1 MDLITGGTGFIGS
14 HLAKT
19 LLEQGR
25 DVATLD
31 VKAVA
36 PMLQPFA
43 DRWRHFQGNLGN
55 LGEVLTAVSEAKPH
69 TIYHLGGMLSM
80 PSEQNPQASFQTNIV
95 GTYNVLEAA
104 RLFGV
109 RQVIYSSTNGTF
121 GLDLQGL
128 DLITDKTLQ
137 RPFTIYGVGKL
148 FGELIGRYYSRR
160 YGIDFRSIR
169 LPAVVGPGAKTRNV
183 SIYNAWSIEKSFFGE
198 PYEIFVEP
206 EIACPVIYFKDV
218 SRAFLSLAA
227 TPRENIKTM
236 NYLIVGVTP
245 MPRARELVG
254 VIEKRLPR
262 ARLSY
267 KPEKLAM
274 DFHKMSQGVRWDETP
289 AVDEWGWRPGYGL
302 EAMVDDFIAELAA
315 HPEWYA

>member
-14 HLAKT
+14 CLAKT
-19 LLEQGR
+19 LLEQRR

-31 VKAVA
+31 IKATS
-36 PMLQPFA
+36 PMLQPFQG
-43 DRWRHFQGNLGN
+43 RWRHFQGNLGN
-55 LGEVLTAVSEAKPH
+55 LGEVLTAVSEARPE

-80 PSEQNPQASFQTNIV
+80 PSEQNPQASFQTNMV

-109 RQVIYSSTNGTF
+109 RQVLYSSTNGTF

-128 DLITDKTLQ
+128 DVIDDNTLQ

-148 FGELIGRYYSRR
+148 FGELIGRYYTRR
-160 YGIDFRSIR
+160 YGLDFRSIR
-169 LPAVVGPGAKTRNV
+169 LPAVVGPGAKTKNV
-183 SIYNAWSIEKSFFGE
+183 SIYNAWAIEKSFFGE

-218 SRAFLSLAA
+218 ARAFLSLAE
-227 TPRENIKTM
+227 TPKEKIKTM

-245 MPRARELVG
+245 MPKAKNLAG
-254 VIEKRLPR
+254 VIESRLPQ
-262 ARLSY
+262 AKLSY
-267 KPEKLAM
+267 KSEKLAM
-274 DFHKMSQGVRWDETP
+274 DFHKMSQGVRWDEKP
-289 AVDEWGWRPGYGL
+289 AVTEWGWRPRYGL
-302 EAMVDDFIAELAA
+302 EEMVDDFIMELTE
-315 HPEWYA
+315 HPEWYE

>member
-14 HLAKT
+14 YLART
-19 LLEQGR
+19 LLQQGR

-31 VKAVA
+31 IKALS
-36 PMLQPFA
+36 PMLRPYEGK
-43 DRWRHFQGNLGN
+43 WRHFQGNLGN
-55 LGEVLTAVSEAKPH
+55 LAEVLTAVSESKPE

-95 GTYNVLEAA
+95 GTYNLLEAA

-128 DLITDKTLQ
+128 DLITDTTLQ

-148 FGELIGRYYSRR
+148 FGELIGRYYTRR
-160 YGIDFRSIR
+160 YGLDFRSIR

-183 SIYNAWSIEKSFFGE
+183 SIYNAWSIEKSFFAE

-218 SRAFLSLAA
+218 ARAFLSLAGTA
-227 TPRENIKTM
+227 REKIKTM

-245 MPRARELVG
+245 MPQARHLVAA
-254 VIEKRLPR
+254 IEKRLPK

-274 DFHKMSQGVRWDETP
+274 DFHKMSQGVRWDESP
-289 AVDEWGWRPGYGL
+289 AVNEWGWRPGYSL
-302 EAMVDDFIAELAA
+302 EEMVDDFILELTEHAD
-315 HPEWYA
+315 WYA

>member
-14 HLAKT
+14 CLAKK
-19 LLEQGR
+19 LLEQDR
-25 DVATLD
+25 EVATLD
-31 VKAVA
+31 IKATA
-36 PMLQPFA
+36 PMLQPFEG
-43 DRWRHFQGNLGN
+43 RWRHFQGNLGN
-55 LGEVLTAVSEAKPH
+55 LGEVLTAVAEARPEI
-69 TIYHLGGMLSM
+69 IYHLGGMLSM

-121 GLDLQGL
+121 GLDLQGTKVIS
-128 DLITDKTLQ
+128 DNSLQ

-148 FGELIGRYYSRR
+148 FGELIGRYYTRK
-160 YGIDFRSIR
+160 YGLDFRSVR
-169 LPAVVGPGAKTRNV
+169 LPAVVGPGAKTKNV
-183 SIYNAWSIEKSFFGE
+183 SIYNAWSIEKSFFKE

-218 SRAFLSLAA
+218 ARAFLALAEA
-227 TPRENIKTM
+227 PREKIKTV

-245 MPRARELVG
+245 MPKAKELVA
-254 VIEKRLPR
+254 VIESRLPH

-267 KPEKLAM
+267 RPDQLAM
-274 DFHKMSQGVRWDETP
+274 DFHRMSQGVCWDETP
-289 AVDEWGWRPGYGL
+289 AVSEWGWQPGYGL
-302 EAMVDDFIAELAA
+302 AEMVDDFIMELTE
-315 HPEWYA
+315 HPGWYA

>member
-14 HLAKT
+14 CLAKT

-31 VKAVA
+31 IKATS

-43 DRWRHFQGNLGN
+43 GKWRHFQGNLGN
-55 LGEVLTAVSEAKPH
+55 LGEVLTAVSEARPE

-80 PSEQNPQASFQTNIV
+80 PSEQNPQASFQTNMV
-95 GTYNVLEAA
+95 GTYNLLEAA

-128 DLITDKTLQ
+128 DVIDDNTLQ

-148 FGELIGRYYSRR
+148 FGELIGRYYTRR
-160 YGIDFRSIR
+160 YGLDFRSIR
-169 LPAVVGPGAKTRNV
+169 LPAVVGPGAKTKNV

-218 SRAFLSLAA
+218 ARAFLSLAE
-227 TPRENIKTM
+227 TPKEKIKTM

-245 MPRARELVG
+245 MPKAKNLVE
-254 VIEKRLPR
+254 VIESRLPQ
-262 ARLSY
+262 AKLSY
-267 KPEKLAM
+267 NSEKLAM
-274 DFHKMSQGVRWDETP
+274 DFHKMSQGVRWDEKP
-289 AVDEWGWRPGYGL
+289 AVNEWGWRPRYGL
-302 EAMVDDFIAELAA
+302 EEMVDDFIMELTE
-315 HPEWYA
+315 HPGWYA

>member
-1 MDLITGGTGFIGS
+1 M
-14 HLAKT
+14 
-19 LLEQGR
+19 
-25 DVATLD
+25 ATLD
-31 VKAVA
+31 IKAVA
-36 PMLQPFA
+36 PALQPFER
-43 DRWRHFQGNLGN
+43 RWRHFQGNLGN
-55 LGEVLTAVSEAKPH
+55 LGEVLTAVAEARPE

-109 RQVIYSSTNGTF
+109 RQVVYSSTNGTF

-128 DLITDKTLQ
+128 DVIDDATLQ

-148 FGELIGRYYSRR
+148 FGELIGRYYTRR
-160 YGIDFRSIR
+160 YGVDFRSIR

-218 SRAFLSLAA
+218 ARAFLSLAA
-227 TPRENIKTM
+227 APKEKIKTM
-236 NYLIVGVTP
+236 NYLVVGVTP
-245 MPRARELVG
+245 MPRARDLVA
-254 VIEKRLPR
+254 VIR
-262 ARLSY
+262 ARLPKAQLTY

-274 DFHKMSQGVRWDETP
+274 DFHKMSQGVRWETKR
-289 AVDEWGWRPGYGL
+289 RP
-302 EAMVDDFIAELAA
+302 
-315 HPEWYA
+315 

>member
-14 HLAKT
+14 YLART

-31 VKAVA
+31 IKTVS
-36 PMLQPFA
+36 PMLRPYEGK
-43 DRWRHFQGNLGN
+43 WRHFQGNLGN
-55 LGEVLTAVSEAKPH
+55 LSEVLTAVSESKPE

-95 GTYNVLEAA
+95 GTYNLLEAA

-128 DLITDKTLQ
+128 DVITDTTLQ

-148 FGELIGRYYSRR
+148 FGELIGRYYTQR
-160 YGIDFRSIR
+160 YGLDFRSIR

-218 SRAFLSLAA
+218 ARAFLSLAG
-227 TPRENIKTM
+227 TPREKITTM

-245 MPRARELVG
+245 MPKARNLVAA
-254 VIEKRLPR
+254 IERRLPQ
-262 ARLSY
+262 AKLSY

-274 DFHKMSQGVRWDETP
+274 DFHKMSQGVRWDEMP
-289 AVDEWGWRPGYGL
+289 AVNEWGWRPEYCL
-302 EAMVDDFIAELAA
+302 EEMVDDFILELTEHAD
-315 HPEWYA
+315 WYA

>member
-19 LLEQGR
+19 LLEQGS

-31 VKAVA
+31 IKAVA
-36 PMLQPFA
+36 PMLKPFG

-55 LGEVLTAVSEAKPH
+55 LGEVLTAVSEAKPR

-121 GLDLQGL
+121 GLDLGGL
-128 DLITDKTLQ
+128 DVITDTTLQ

-148 FGELIGRYYSRR
+148 FGELIGRYYTRR

-183 SIYNAWSIEKSFFGE
+183 SIYNAWSIEKSFFGQ

-206 EIACPVIYFKDV
+206 DIACPVIYFKDV
-218 SRAFLSLAA
+218 TQAFLSLAE
-227 TPRENIKTM
+227 TPREKIKTM
-236 NYLIVGVTP
+236 NYLIMGVTP
-245 MPRARELVG
+245 MPKARDLVA
-254 VIEKRLPR
+254 VITRRLPQ
-262 ARLSY
+262 AQLSY
-267 KPEKLAM
+267 NPEKLAM

-289 AVDEWGWRPGYGL
+289 AVTEWHWRPRFGL
-302 EAMVDDFIAELAA
+302 EAMVDDFIRELREHAD
-315 HPEWYA
+315 WYA